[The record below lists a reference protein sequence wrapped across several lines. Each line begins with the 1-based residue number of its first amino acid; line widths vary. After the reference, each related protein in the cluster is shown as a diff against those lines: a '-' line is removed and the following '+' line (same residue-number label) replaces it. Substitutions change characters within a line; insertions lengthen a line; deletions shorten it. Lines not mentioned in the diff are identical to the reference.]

1 MSGTLT
7 KTVTFIQYDIPPL
20 KSGEYTLVAQQTV
33 NQVAPNQFGATRV
46 FAVGGNRFQLD
57 GDDIVVL
64 FPPANAN
71 GEFDGVLPNVVLK
84 RCTLPWQRT
93 SVEEDEAPVP
103 PVPPPPGD
111 ENVPYGLDAPWL
123 AVLLI
128 ETADMPEVQTGTAA
142 DVITGG
148 DPITAI
154 GSGSKVLG
162 TGKLPDHYFSY
173 PGINPLDYGQA
184 PDTPTKYIDLLVET
198 FSQLAPTKDDLPY
211 LAHIREVDTLDSVD
225 DTDVTRKYAVVLGN
239 RIPASNTDA
248 YAVLVSLENMGPYLP
263 ADDGTPSPNFPSGTT
278 TVRLITL
285 ASWRFFANDLDESFQ
300 SLAENLNKGSTGVL
314 GATSV
319 RIDSPATTAVA
330 VSQAITDE
338 PTGLTGADADAIVLN
353 ALAQGYIPVDH
364 HLREAG
370 DTVSW
375 YRGPLLPY
383 GGTPAFVDIPA
394 FGPDALL
401 RYDPDTGMFDAGYAG
416 AWQLG
421 QLLALQSSA
430 YSTALYAWKKT
441 LAKGQAAQAEQALL
455 AARLGDGAIFPSFT
469 EACACRAETLPA
481 IPDVVSG
488 FIGQLRLLVGVPFA
502 WLVPDEA
509 MLPTESFR
517 LFSVD
522 PNWVAALVDGAFSIG
537 RATESELRADADQQS
552 AMQAASA
559 CCARRYRTNDR
570 PILALAKAD
579 KEGTTLETV
588 TGVLLRSQLVSGW
601 PRLNING
608 YADTQGN
615 TEIPKLRMAHLSSD
629 VILCL
634 FDGTV
639 AMVAIHEAPEQL
651 HCGVELS
658 SGAASTTL
666 RAVTG
671 NNPGQQFLTDPKG
684 GPASAAVPMRA
695 DGQTIQAADAATS
708 VLNKLNTDFSQG
720 IKPED
725 FTSAEFAL
733 EFIKGVVKVEFV
745 VGD

>member
-20 KSGEYTLVAQQTV
+20 KSGEYTLVANQTV
-33 NQVAPNQFGATRV
+33 NQVAPNQFGAIRT

-57 GDDIVVL
+57 GDDIVAL

-103 PVPPPPGD
+103 PPPPPPGGED
-111 ENVPYGLDAPWL
+111 VPYGLDAPWL

-128 ETADMPEVQTGTAA
+128 ETAAMPVVQTGTAA
-142 DVITGG
+142 DLLTG
-148 DPITAI
+148 DITAV
-154 GSGSKVLG
+154 GSGTKVLG
-162 TGKLPDHYFSY
+162 QGKLPDHYFSY
-173 PGINPLDYGQA
+173 QGINPLDYGQT

-211 LAHIREVDTLDSVD
+211 LAHIREVDTHDSVD
-225 DTDVTRKYAVVLGN
+225 DTDLTKKYAVVLGN

-263 ADDGTPSPNFPSGTT
+263 ADDGTPSSNFPAGTT

-285 ASWRFFANDLDESFQ
+285 ASWRFFANNLDESFQ
-300 SLAENLNKGSTGVL
+300 NLAENLNKGSTGVL
-314 GATSV
+314 GATTV
-319 RIDSPATTAVA
+319 RIDSPAITAAA
-330 VSQAITDE
+330 VGQAIADE

-383 GGTPAFVDIPA
+383 GGTPAVIDIPA

-401 RYDPDTGMFDAGYAG
+401 RYDPDTGMFDTSYAG

-430 YSTALYAWKKT
+430 YSTALYAWKKK
-441 LAKGQAAQAEQALL
+441 LAKGQAAQEEQALL
-455 AARLGDGAIFPSFT
+455 AAKLSNGTIFPSFNAT
-469 EACACRAETLPA
+469 FAAWAETLPD

-502 WLVPDEA
+502 WLVPNEA

-522 PNWVAALVDGAFSIG
+522 PNWVEALVDGAFSIG
-537 RATESELRADADQQS
+537 RANESELQADAAQQP
-552 AMQAASA
+552 AMQVASA
-559 CCARRYRTNDR
+559 TRARRRRTNDR
-570 PILALAKAD
+570 PNLALAKAE

-588 TGVLLRSQLVSGW
+588 TGMLLRSQLVSSW

-608 YADTQGN
+608 YSDTAGN
-615 TEIPKLRMAHLSSD
+615 NEVPKLRMTHLSSD

-634 FDGTV
+634 FDGDV

-651 HCGVELS
+651 HCGIELTD
-658 SGAASTTL
+658 GAWTTTL

-671 NNPGQQFLTDPKG
+671 DYPGKQFLTDPKG

-695 DGQTIQAADAATS
+695 DGQTIKAADAATS
-708 VLNKLNTDFSQG
+708 VLTKLNTDFSQG